1 MTSSPTPSPTR
12 RPRTECLSRP
22 RRGGVYSFSLAPPGW
37 GLVMDIDDR
46 GWPTWICVGLLVA
59 LLAVIILTAVC
70 DVEADHVVD
79 VNRMGSCALLSHCHF
94 TT

>member
-1 MTSSPTPSPTR
+1 
-12 RPRTECLSRP
+12 
-22 RRGGVYSFSLAPPGW
+22 
-37 GLVMDIDDR
+37 MDIDDR